1 MVSHGNVRQQ
11 DNRISRLA
19 AFVPI
24 KHFGLGSASRGLMKG
39 RIAIPIHNENGEL
52 VAYAGLSDAQV
63 VEEWRYLLNE
73 VVPALQGA
81 PGVRSVKAY
90 SRAGALRADLTAF
103 IEMDDA
109 G

>member
-52 VAYAGLSDAQV
+52 VAYAGL
-63 VEEWRYLLNE
+63 EESPKWVTPRFAGRFLRLSQGFLYLL
-73 VVPALQGA
+73 LLTFQG
-81 PGVRSVKAY
+81 
-90 SRAGALRADLTAF
+90 
-103 IEMDDA
+103 
-109 G
+109 